1 MSMQREHRWSAYLDG
16 ELSASEAAEF
26 DESLTLEEQQR
37 LQAEVRFEG
46 ALGEFLSQGGECP
59 NDVWHRATK
68 ALARKGG
75 RIPWWMPTRHA
86 ATFVAAAAVM
96 LIVAGVVYR
105 VQFATPAFLSLANG
119 DYPTAES
126 RLALN
131 TGDLSEV
138 NEYLHTHGIA
148 LVLHAPSKHYHV
160 HGARGRELRGASEAS
175 YKGETVTEIMFECCG
190 RPLKVVIVPK
200 TGPAAGAVR
209 RAIERDQVQEFRSIG
224 DYVAVTVGRHPAHGL
239 LDLLSDESGDPLLD
253 A

>member
-16 ELSASEAAEF
+16 ELTTSEAAEF
-26 DESLTLEEQQR
+26 DESLTSEEKQR

-59 NDVWHRATK
+59 NDVWQRTTK

-75 RIPWWMPTRHA
+75 RIPWWMPTRQA
-86 ATFVAAAAVM
+86 TTFVVAAAVM
-96 LIVAGVVYR
+96 LIVAGVLYR
-105 VQFATPAFLSLANG
+105 VQSTTPAFLSVANRY
-119 DYPTAES
+119 YPAVES

-148 LVLHAPSKHYHV
+148 LVLRAPSEHDHS
-160 HGARGRELRGASEAS
+160 HGARSRKLRGAGEAS
-175 YKGETVTEIMFECCG
+175 YKGEAVAEIMFECCG
-190 RPLKVVIVPK
+190 KPLKVIIVPK

-209 RAIERDQVQEFRSIG
+209 RAIERDQVQDFRSIG
-224 DYVAVTVGRHPAHGL
+224 DYVAVTIGRHPAHGL
-239 LDLLSDESGDPLLD
+239 LDLLSEESGDTLRE